1 MAGCGAP
8 GPLPGPSGPGSALG
22 EEEED
27 EEPSLGCDGDLE
39 VNPYDGLPFSS
50 RYYELLRQR
59 RELPVWTTKYSFMEH
74 LEGNSGIV
82 LVSGPPGTGKSTQIP
97 QWCAEYALSLQF
109 AHGLV
114 ACTQPHSLAALS
126 LSLRVADEMDLNLGH
141 EVGYCV
147 PHEDCCTA
155 ETILRFCS
163 DEMLLREMTSDP
175 LLRQYGVVV
184 LDEAQERTV
193 PTDALL
199 GLLKD
204 VLRQRPALRLV
215 VVTAPALEPRLRAF
229 CGDPPVVRV
238 PGHSPPPQLLY
249 REPPAHGRVA
259 AACQAVLDIH
269 GRQEPGH
276 VLIFLAS
283 EQEISECCA
292 AIQTEAVALSPA
304 LGPLLVLPLHPGV
317 GRAAQRLYEA
327 PEESWERRV
336 IVTHWLGDSSFSLG
350 TVRFVIDSGLELRS
364 VYNPRIRA
372 ESQVLRPISRSQAES
387 RMQRAAGSPSGTCL
401 RLYSE
406 AFEQRLPPSPA
417 PHVSETSLSRLVLLL
432 KRLDIADMGQC
443 DFLDRPAPESLMQAL
458 EDLDYLAALDD
469 DGNLSEVGI
478 IMSEFPL
485 DPQLAKA
492 LIASCEFDC
501 VEEMVS
507 LAAMLTASPCFV
519 PPSTHLEEAVALRR
533 RALLHPNGDHFTL
546 INIFNAFQQHAGDEG
561 WCRKHGVGA
570 EGLRLAGT
578 VRAELLEVM
587 RRIELPVS
595 PPAFGSDANAL
606 NIQRALI
613 SGYFLKVGPGTVGGL
628 WWAVGG
634 VPSPHSL
641 LLCSQV
647 ARDIDGS
654 GNYVMLTH
662 KHVAHLAPAC
672 GYLLRPPPRRLPPW
686 VLYHEFTISQDNCL
700 RVVSE
705 IQPQMLVELAPQYY
719 LSNLPPSE
727 GRDLLM
733 ELREKVVATEDAPA
747 GPEPLA
753 EAAGREAVE
762 GDVCVLQ

>member
-1 MAGCGAP
+1 MAGSGAP
-8 GPLPGPSGPGSALG
+8 APLPGPSRPGSALQDDEEE

-59 RELPVWTTKYSFMEH
+59 RELPVWSAKYSFMEH
-74 LEGNSGIV
+74 LESSGIV

-97 QWCAEYALSLQF
+97 QWCAEYALSMSF

-147 PHEDCCTA
+147 PQEDCCTA
-155 ETILRFCS
+155 DTILRFCS
-163 DEMLLREMTSDP
+163 DEMLLREMTSEP

-215 VVTAPALEPRLRAF
+215 VLTSPALEPRLRAF

-238 PGHSPPPQLLY
+238 PGHGSPPRLLY
-249 REPPAHGRVA
+249 RERPAHGTVA
-259 AACQAVLDIH
+259 AACQAVLDVH
-269 GRQEPGH
+269 RRQEPGH
-276 VLIFLAS
+276 VLVFLAS

-292 AIQTEAVALSPA
+292 AIQTEALALSPA

-317 GRAAQRLYEA
+317 GRAAQRLYET
-327 PEESWERRV
+327 PEESRERRV

-387 RMQRAAGSPSGTCL
+387 RMQRAAGSPPGTCL

-417 PHVSETSLSRLVLLL
+417 PHVGETSLSRLVLLL

-507 LAAMLTASPCFV
+507 LAAMLTAPPCFV
-519 PPSTHLEEAVALRR
+519 PLSTHLEEAVALRR

-561 WCRKHGVGA
+561 WCRKHGVCA
-570 EGLRLAGT
+570 EALRLAGT

-613 SGYFLKVGPGTVGGL
+613 SGYFLKV
-628 WWAVGG
+628 
-634 VPSPHSL
+634 
-641 LLCSQV
+641 

-662 KHVAHLAPAC
+662 KHVAHLAPSC

-733 ELREKVVATEDAPA
+733 ELREKVVAAEEGPA
-747 GPEPLA
+747 EPELA
-753 EAAGREAVE
+753 ETAGREDEHA
-762 GDVCVLQ
+762 DVCVLQ